1 MDFLEI
7 TNLTATNISNIVVA
21 FARQRRITFRR
32 EKRAEKPPPP
42 FRLTSSR
49 GGFRLVSPFAES
61 RQTRFGFSHPRW
73 CNSLANPL
81 ARKGNHGNIANKN
94 CSWRLQ
100 NAFFPSKRNDFD
112 PETGMY
118 IYICIAT
125 KIASSTR
132 LSSNDNWR
140 VPGAARGKN
149 TIKNIRSNEY
159 SRHRCVHASI
169 ERIAVS
175 KHEFPINRGLLETS
189 SLTCRTLPSRR
200 KRKWFLR
207 DTN

>member
-49 GGFRLVSPFAES
+49 GGFRLVSPFPES
-61 RQTRFGFSHPRW
+61 RQTRFGFSHPRR

-94 CSWRLQ
+94 CSWHLQ

-118 IYICIAT
+118 IYMHSHENCFIDEALEQRQL
-125 KIASSTR
+125 ASSR
-132 LSSNDNWR
+132 
-140 VPGAARGKN
+140 AARGKN